1 MAKFSRSRACG
12 AVCGVFI
19 FDILPGKVWRGGA
32 LLDLPSE
39 NAGRRGDALER
50 VASGCGDALGAELG
64 GNRGGRG
71 CVRDLGGTG
80 WVLSLVS
87 EIGQKYFCPVLKTA
101 GLGSWCGPE
110 KLDSAWN
117 PHRQFGEGTAL
128 AWFFVVVRIAG
139 SSIVVPPLEE
149 SFYRSFLYRYIARPD
164 FQSVPLGKFLWAPF
178 LLTGLVFGF
187 GHYEWLA
194 GILCAFVYQ
203 GLVCWKKRLGDA
215 MTAHAI
221 TNCLLGFWI
230 VWKGAWHFW

>member
-1 MAKFSRSRACG
+1 MAPFAAFLFLTYCQGKFG
-12 AVCGVFI
+12 
-19 FDILPGKVWRGGA
+19 
-32 LLDLPSE
+32 E
-39 NAGRRGDALER
+39 AGRYWIYLLKTLVGAAMLWSVWPAVAEMRWALSWEGI
-50 VASGCGDALGAELG
+50 VAGVAVFGI
-64 GNRGGRG
+64 
-71 CVRDLGGTG
+71 
-80 WVLSLVS
+80 WVGLDGYYPSVS